1 MANTSLDMKVLDKL
15 LGASGPGVVYAQPP
29 LTGSELEEFW
39 CELSWS
45 IEFLR
50 VLVERRDLCGTQV
63 LNTFDGMLEVVERI
77 SLPPLDGRGRKERLV

>member
-1 MANTSLDMKVLDKL
+1 MKVLDQL
-15 LGASGPGVVYAQPP
+15 LGGSGPGVVYAQPP

-50 VLVERRDLCGTQV
+50 VLVERGDLWGTQFS
-63 LNTFDGMLEVVERI
+63 NTLDGMLEVVERI
-77 SLPPLDGRGRKERLV
+77 RLPPLDGRGWKERLV